1 MTPQR
6 VEDTKI
12 ATAEDLSGHMNKDYT
27 FPNVRAMGGKMRPAD
42 DNWQLKEPVVIQD
55 ISAFRTSLPTRT
67 APGPT
72 GSRPPTRF
80 TASRSRCVRSDA
92 RVSGGHL
99 R

>member
-55 ISAFRTSLPTRT
+55 ISADSH
-67 APGPT
+67 
-72 GSRPPTRF
+72 GSWVNGVMTPNEVHGFPF
-80 TASRSRCVRSDA
+80 KVRE
-92 RVSGGHL
+92 V
-99 R
+99 

>member
-55 ISAFRTSLPTRT
+55 ISADSH
-67 APGPT
+67 
-72 GSRPPTRF
+72 GSWANGVKTPNEVHGFPF
-80 TASRSRCVRSDA
+80 KVRE
-92 RVSGGHL
+92 V
-99 R
+99 